1 MSDNTDESDTEDE
14 SDDEIIPE
22 VMVKDRPMMQPVVP
36 SAQIYSC
43 SSTKYSRS
51 LAADVKFAASKTNRV
66 HGLSSTGTPWLFAR
80 KIKALKQHNKQ
91 FLAWCKNWIN
101 DVYKMEAKFIK
112 VKPSEP
118 HIVSYDHKKTIKKKK
133 KKEKK
138 SGKKA
143 FDGIGTHQ
151 DGSYCTIIMS
161 CSHTDEYV
169 GGGTFFPH
177 LDLTVRLG
185 EGEVLLFQ
193 GVEGPYSAPHRAQP
207 ISSGKRLLYLAF
219 FKLRKQKKK
228 KGEKKKKKKKEKG
241 ITIRKKKKKKKKKNI

>member
-14 SDDEIIPE
+14 SDDEI
-22 VMVKDRPMMQPVVP
+22 MVKDRPMMHPVVP

-91 FLAWCKNWIN
+91 FLSWCRHWIK
-101 DVYKMEAKFIK
+101 DVYKMDAKFIK
-112 VKPSEP
+112 VKLCEP

-133 KKEKK
+133 KK
-138 SGKKA
+138 GKKA

-177 LDLTVRLG
+177 LDLTVRIG

-207 ISSGKRLLYLAF
+207 ISSGKRCLYLAF

-228 KGEKKKKKKKEKG
+228 KGEKKKKKKEKG